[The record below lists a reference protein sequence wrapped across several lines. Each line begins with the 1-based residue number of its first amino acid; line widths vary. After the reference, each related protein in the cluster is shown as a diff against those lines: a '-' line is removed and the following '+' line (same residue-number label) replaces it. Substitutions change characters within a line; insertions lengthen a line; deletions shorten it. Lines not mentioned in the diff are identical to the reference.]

1 MDIWGTIAQ
10 ERKALADDLAGIGD
24 AQWRTASL
32 CTGWSVR
39 DVVAHMTA
47 TAETT
52 PLNFLPKLA
61 GSGFSLNKM
70 SEKDIAKRRS
80 GDVLARFRSR
90 VSSKKH
96 PPGPVDSWLGETIVH
111 GEDIRRPLG
120 IAHHYPDEAL
130 ARVGEFYSKSNLVI
144 GGKTRAAGLKL
155 TATDADWSNGSGA
168 EVSGPFISLVLAIAG
183 RKAVLGD
190 LSGPGLPT
198 LESRM

>member
-10 ERKALADDLAGIGD
+10 ERKALAEDLAKIGD
-24 AQWRTASL
+24 AQWSTASL
-32 CTGWSVR
+32 CSGWSVR

-70 SEKDIAKRRS
+70 SENDIAKRRD
-80 GDVLARFRSR
+80 GDVLARFRGR
-90 VSSKKH
+90 VSSRKH

-120 IAHHYPDEAL
+120 IKHDYPDEAL
-130 ARVGEFYSKSNLVI
+130 ARVGEFYSKSNFVI
-144 GGKTRAAGLKL
+144 GGKNRVAGLKL

-168 EVSGPFISLVLAIAG
+168 EVTGPFISLVLAIAG

-190 LSGPGLPT
+190 LSGPGVAT
-198 LESRM
+198 LESRT